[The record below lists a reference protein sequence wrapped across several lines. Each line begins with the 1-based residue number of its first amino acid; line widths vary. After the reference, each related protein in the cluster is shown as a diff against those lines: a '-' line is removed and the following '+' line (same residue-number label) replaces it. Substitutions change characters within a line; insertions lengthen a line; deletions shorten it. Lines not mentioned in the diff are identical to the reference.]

1 MLHHILFL
9 SLLFT
14 LLTWP
19 WSNGP
24 VDHGESIISQA
35 ESSQEKEK
43 AAGEYSE
50 FYHMKGIQ
58 VSQSLCYVSSSCE
71 PGDVLKSDT
80 LKTAFLVMVTFNSE
94 KPDSV
99 LFNGLEGANVS
110 PRFYNSLNN
119 KSIEK
124 SAELRGTPAYCDS
137 TLGCGY
143 ARIDG
148 DTLEFNQYEPSF
160 NYVGTGTLK
169 NDRLTLHTQWIY
181 RGIGMEY
188 FLEGQKIVGIE

>member
-1 MLHHILFL
+1 MYHHILFL
-9 SLLFT
+9 IFFFILQTGL
-14 LLTWP
+14 

-24 VDHGESIISQA
+24 VDHGESIVSQA
-35 ESSQEKEK
+35 ESFQEKEK

-50 FYHMKGIQ
+50 FYYMKGIQ

-71 PGDVLKSDT
+71 SGEVLKSDT

-99 LFNGLEGANVS
+99 LFDGLEGANMS
-110 PRFYNSLNN
+110 PRFYNALNN

-143 ARIDG
+143 ARKDG
-148 DTLEFNQYEPSF
+148 DALEFNQYTTMVP
-160 NYVGTGTLK
+160 
-169 NDRLTLHTQWIY
+169 QA
-181 RGIGMEY
+181 IGHG
-188 FLEGQKIVGIE
+188 LIVDNSQILYL

>member
-1 MLHHILFL
+1 MPHHILFL
-9 SLLFT
+9 LFLFNLQT
-14 LLTWP
+14 GTW
-19 WSNGP
+19 SGSA
-24 VDHGESIISQA
+24 VDHGTPSTFKAEPSQIT
-35 ESSQEKEK
+35 EKS
-43 AAGEYSE
+43 ADEYSE
-50 FYHMKGIQ
+50 FYYMKGIQ

-71 PGDVLKSDT
+71 SGEVLRSDT
-80 LKTAFLVMVTFNSE
+80 LKTAFLVMVTFSSE

-110 PRFYNSLNN
+110 PRFYSTLN
-119 KSIEK
+119 KSIEQ
-124 SAELRGTPAYCDS
+124 SAELSGTPAYCNS

>member
-9 SLLFT
+9 SFLFT
-14 LLTWP
+14 LQIEA

-24 VDHGESIISQA
+24 FDRGESIAFQA

-43 AAGEYSE
+43 ASGEYSE
-50 FYHMKGIQ
+50 FYYMKGIQ
-58 VSQSLCYVSSSCE
+58 VSQSLCYVSNFCE
-71 PGDVLKSDT
+71 PGEVLKSDT
-80 LKTAFLVMVTFNSE
+80 LKTSFLVMVTFNSD

-110 PRFYNSLNN
+110 PRFYSTLN
-119 KSIEK
+119 KSIEQ
-124 SAELRGTPAYCDS
+124 SAELSGTPAYCDS

-148 DTLEFNQYEPSF
+148 DTLEFSQYEPSF
-160 NYVGTGTLK
+160 IYVGTGTLK

-181 RGIGMEY
+181 RGNGMEY

>member
-1 MLHHILFL
+1 MARIILFIII
-9 SLLFT
+9 LFT
-14 LLTWP
+14 LLSGTL
-19 WSNGP
+19 SESI
-24 VDHGESIISQA
+24 VDHEEPILSKA
-35 ESSQEKEK
+35 EFLQTKEK
-43 AAGEYSE
+43 AAEEYSE
-50 FYHMKGIQ
+50 FYYMKGIQ

-71 PGDVLKSDT
+71 SGEVLKSDT
-80 LKTAFLVMVTFNSE
+80 LKTAFLVMVTFNSD

-99 LFNGLEGANVS
+99 LFDGLEGANVS
-110 PRFYNSLNN
+110 PRFYSTLN
-119 KSIEK
+119 KPIEQ
-124 SAELRGTPAYCDS
+124 SAELRGTPAYCNS